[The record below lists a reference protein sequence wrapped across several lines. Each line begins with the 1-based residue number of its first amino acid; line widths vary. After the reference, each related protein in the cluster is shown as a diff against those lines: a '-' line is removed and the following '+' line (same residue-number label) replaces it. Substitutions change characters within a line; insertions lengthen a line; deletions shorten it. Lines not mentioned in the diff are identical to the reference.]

1 MIYDAPILCFLRS
14 GCRERAESD
23 AGTAAEPA
31 SSPAP
36 PCTSLLQPDAGHG
49 TLADPPPSSRH
60 SVQPETGHETLSDLP
75 LSSRYSI
82 QPETGHE
89 TLADAPLSS
98 RDPVQPATG
107 HGTPADLPPSSRDPV
122 QLDSNTA
129 AESEPVAALGDST
142 SNAATEDPSVAAVP
156 DVDAHE
162 EEMDTDSGASGAECV
177 ADRRQAQLSLS
188 DVSRTHIR
196 FSLSRKSPAFSVQV
210 SQQREKRSGTDRKP
224 DVQDLANTC
233 APSPGFSAGRS
244 TAGGAFGSGS
254 GTSRRQSSRNPPAD
268 DSMDVTVGLE
278 DIELPGNG
286 TGETPIKSEEGM
298 SDTAV
303 SRQANLRPSAPPDDE
318 VLSKDRTSAAKASG
332 LAPVRSSSTHSEE
345 DDEDVYHSN
354 TATKTQR
361 EPNQNGSRGET
372 LRTIPAEKS
381 IKLPEEESLDVAD
394 STRAGLQQERQK
406 TRSPCLHDD
415 VPDKAVDSSQRRP
428 DEGHDQSTRR
438 SRYSRERASSS
449 HKAAH
454 RTRDFSPRCANSS
467 KFDSPRDRT
476 SGNCYSPRRTN
487 ATHYD
492 FASRESAK
500 TGSERRDREFPN
512 VHRAARRDDYVA
524 DFCHRSRDNFSTGF
538 CGRSFSA
545 RRRSRDESPSHFGW
559 GSRHASW
566 DRLYEQR
573 TRDHYRED
581 LHEATKRSSDWEL
594 SKTQSCRGYGDST
607 RNRTHESLEHRHGH
621 GHGHGRERREE
632 NGHEQRRAKPAEC
645 FRHSDYVPSDTCR
658 RHSPTVPTRHSSSE
672 RRRDAA
678 KSVPVNSKE
687 AQTKH
692 RDDGPKSDE
701 RRSEFTTRRR
711 PSHSHST
718 SEHTRRERGRRPHR
732 DKDTELYLNTDSERR
747 VSPAGRRKRSRS
759 SSGESTSARKVIR
772 VHRSDDDESGS
783 AVSCSKDRAHSGQ
796 RSTDGGSSKTTPGSS
811 GTTCARG
818 EEQTLKTGTR
828 HGHERQDVR
837 PLTRETSPRKDT
849 RDHRAAS
856 GSPEGKTRRLRRW
869 SKSRSNENSL
879 RASLSGRTSS
889 TVQRST
895 LAEKQKSFNICQKGN
910 SRGSEDTALSG
921 ESVTARKGQSES
933 SNMAGSENSVSRKP
947 GLLPTPK
954 PALLPTPDLA
964 LCGPDTEARCSAQS
978 LPLIRSY
985 GCSSKA
991 VNWSCSGQ
999 ANGGLLDVPLRSEPA
1014 RLVIRRSSDGPDDA
1028 KLKPVSS
1035 GKAGDYFKH
1044 RYSSSENSNDSS
1056 FIRTSPLLADAS
1068 KRKLL
1073 ETEVRKV
1080 KLGRLCREQDSLK
1093 TLLGTSCP
1101 GHNDTR
1107 HAPTLEADDRRRNN
1121 SDEKA
1126 GIKPRL
1132 RSTILLVRKPLDPF
1146 HSAKLTPPS

>member
-1 MIYDAPILCFLRS
+1 MIYDAPILCSVRS
-14 GCRERAESD
+14 GCRERAEGET
-23 AGTAAEPA
+23 GTVADTA
-31 SSPAP
+31 SSSAP

-49 TLADPPPSSRH
+49 TPADPPPSSRDSVH
-60 SVQPETGHETLSDLP
+60 PDTGHGTPVDPPPSSRDPVQPETGHEALVHP
-75 LSSRYSI
+75 PPSSHDPV

-89 TLADAPLSS
+89 ALMDPPL
-98 RDPVQPATG
+98 
-107 HGTPADLPPSSRDPV
+107 SSRDPV

-129 AESEPVAALGDST
+129 AESEPVTALGDST

-162 EEMDTDSGASGAECV
+162 EDMDTDSRVSGAERV
-177 ADRRQAQLSLS
+177 ADRRQAQLSPS
-188 DVSRTHIR
+188 DVGRTHIR
-196 FSLSRKSPAFSVQV
+196 FSLSRKSPSFSVEV

-224 DVQDLANTC
+224 DAQDLANTC
-233 APSPGFSAGRS
+233 APPPGVSAGRS
-244 TAGGAFGSGS
+244 TSGGAFGSGS
-254 GTSRRQSSRNPPAD
+254 ATSRRPSSRPPPVD
-268 DSMDVTVGLE
+268 DSMGVSVGLE
-278 DIELPGNG
+278 DVELPGNG
-286 TGETPIKSEEGM
+286 TVEEPIKPEGGM
-298 SDTAV
+298 SDTTV
-303 SRQANLRPSAPPDDE
+303 SPQAKLRPSAPPEDE
-318 VLSKDRTSAAKASG
+318 VLSKDRTAAAKSSG
-332 LAPVRSSSTHSEE
+332 LAPVRSSAKHSEE
-345 DDEDVYHSN
+345 DEEDACHSN

-361 EPNQNGSRGET
+361 EANQNGSRGET

-381 IKLPEEESLDVAD
+381 IRLPGEESLDVAD
-394 STRAGLQQERQK
+394 SPRAGPQQERQK

-415 VPDKAVDSSQRRP
+415 VPDKAVDSTQRRP

-454 RTRDFSPRCANSS
+454 RNRDFSPRCANAS
-467 KFDSPRDRT
+467 KFESPRDRT

-500 TGSERRDREFPN
+500 AGSERRDREFPS
-512 VHRAARRDDYVA
+512 VHRAARRDDYGA

-538 CGRSFSA
+538 CGRSSFSA
-545 RRRSRDESPSHFGW
+545 RRRSRDESPSHLGW

-566 DRLYEQR
+566 DRLHEQR
-573 TRDHYRED
+573 TRDHYGED
-581 LHEATKRSSDWEL
+581 LHEATMRSPDWEL

-607 RNRTHESLEHRHGH
+607 RNRTHESLEHRH

-678 KSVPVNSKE
+678 KSVLVNSSRE

-701 RRSEFTTRRR
+701 RRSESTTGRR
-711 PSHSHST
+711 PSHSHSK
-718 SEHTRRERGRRPHR
+718 SEHTGRERGRRPHR
-732 DKDTELYLNTDSERR
+732 DKDPELCLNTDAERR
-747 VSPAGRRKRSRS
+747 VSPTGRRRRSRS
-759 SSGESTSARKVIR
+759 SSGESTSARKVVR
-772 VHRSDDDESGS
+772 VHRNNDDESGS
-783 AVSCSKDRAHSGQ
+783 VVSCSKDRAHSGE
-796 RSTDGGSSKTTPGSS
+796 RSTDGGSSKTTPGSA
-811 GTTCARG
+811 GATCARG
-818 EEQTLKTGTR
+818 EGQTLKAGTR

-837 PLTRETSPRKDT
+837 TLTRETSPGKDN

-856 GSPEGKTRRLRRW
+856 GSPEGKTRRLWRW
-869 SKSRSNENSL
+869 SKSRSNGNSL

-889 TVQRST
+889 NVQPST
-895 LAEKQKSFNICQKGN
+895 LGEKQKSFNICQKGN
-910 SRGSEDTALSG
+910 SRGSEDTAVSG
-921 ESVTARKGQSES
+921 ESATAGKGQSES
-933 SNMAGSENSVSRKP
+933 SSMAGSENSVSRKP

-978 LPLIRSY
+978 LPPIRSY

-991 VNWSCSGQ
+991 VNWACSRQ

-1028 KLKPVSS
+1028 KLKVVSS
-1035 GKAGDYFKH
+1035 GKAGDHFKH

-1056 FIRTSPLLADAS
+1056 FIKTSPLLADAS

-1080 KLGRLCREQDSLK
+1080 KLVRLCREQDSLK
-1093 TLLGTSCP
+1093 TLIGTSCP
-1101 GHNDTR
+1101 GHSDTR
-1107 HAPTLEADDRRRNN
+1107 HAPTLEADDRRRSN

-1132 RSTILLVRKPLDPF
+1132 RSTILLVQKPLDPF